1 VVLSL
6 EDANRVMHAALAKAR
21 ELNVRVSVAV
31 CDAGG
36 RLFAFQRME
45 NSILASVF
53 ASQGKAFTAVIVGRP
68 SGDVPDPKD
77 NPALVGVA
85 AAAGGIL
92 IAGKGGVPP
101 FTRRD
106 RCRCVRRRG
115 RHLGSGRDVRPRWR
129 RTLLRAAGSLTHQTR
144 PREITGLI

>member
-6 EDANRVMHAALAKAR
+6 DDAKRVMDGALAKAR
-21 ELNVRVSVAV
+21 ELNVRVSIAI

-45 NSILASVF
+45 DSILASVF

-68 SGDVPDPKD
+68 SGDVPAPKD

-92 IAGKGGVPP
+92 IAGKGGFP
-101 FTRRD
+101 
-106 RCRCVRRRG
+106 
-115 RHLGSGRDVRPRWR
+115 
-129 RTLLRAAGSLTHQTR
+129 LLRDGIVVGACGVAGATWDQDEMCAVAGVER
-144 PREITGLI
+144 F